1 MRLSHLFVFLVYS
14 LIANAQLDTVVV
26 HDYTKVMVTVDA
38 NDRLTPVTDL
48 SELQQAGFFI
58 IGQPEGYLKVCND
71 TPLYLWVNGRLYA
84 RIDGCDFFK
93 PEELFSYAQSDSIYV
108 SLYTET
114 QLSEIECQLIS
125 FEKLQILKED
135 PALPRIPR
143 NEFREFAITSIL
155 ILLLLFAF
163 LVIQHPSRVGYLSR
177 RTFTFK
183 ISAYEFINTNFLSS
197 SSIVL
202 VLTLSFLLSYFVVYL
217 DQQLMLDIIVENDSF
232 WGLLNSWVV
241 IGAGI
246 TILFFIKWIVVSIVS
261 TLFQFR
267 EINNYQLF
275 DFLNFL
281 TVGGVLI
288 FLSLVLDFVLNTQV
302 DSWIG
307 PGFVYVFM
315 VVLILYIIWF
325 SLKFVNNSPRKKL
338 LIISY
343 LCATEIIPAILI
355 FGWFLK

>member
-1 MRLSHLFVFLVYS
+1 MRLTHLFVFLLYS
-14 LIANAQLDTVVV
+14 LIAHAQLDTVVV
-26 HDYTKVMVTVDA
+26 YDYTKVMVTVDA

-48 SELQQAGFFI
+48 TDLQQAGFFI
-58 IGQPEGYLKVCND
+58 IGQPEGNLKVCNE

-84 RIDGCDFFK
+84 RINGCDFFE
-93 PEELFSYAQSDSIYV
+93 PQELFSYAESDSIYV
-108 SLYTET
+108 SLYAENH
-114 QLSEIECQLIS
+114 LSEIECQLIL

-135 PALPRIPR
+135 PALPRLAR
-143 NEFREFAITSIL
+143 NEFREFTIASIL

-163 LVIQHPSRVGYLSR
+163 LVIQHPSRVGYLSS

-183 ISAYEFINTNFLSS
+183 ISSYEFINTNFLSS
-197 SSIVL
+197 ASIIL
-202 VLTLSFLLSYFVVYL
+202 LLTLSFLLSFFVVYL
-217 DQQLMLDIIVENDSF
+217 DQHLMLEILTENDSF
-232 WGLLNSWVV
+232 WRLLNSWMV
-241 IGAGI
+241 IGGGI
-246 TILFFIKWIVVSIVS
+246 TILLFIKWIVVSTVS
-261 TLFQFR
+261 ALFQFR

-281 TVGGVLI
+281 FVGGVVI
-288 FLSLVLDFVLNTQV
+288 FLGVVLDFVLNPHV
-302 DSWIG
+302 NSWIG

-325 SLKFVNNSPRKKL
+325 TFKFVNNSPRKKL